1 MSKGWVYFIALVILI
16 ITHTA
21 AFNYGGKTESNARDA
36 AEKILIVNKIEEGK
50 AKAKENYDLELD
62 AAKKEFERNLNERKR
77 DVKIVKEIRDNP
89 IYINSECNLPAD
101 GMRIWN
107 DEARGYV
114 LEPAAGETD
123 GKVSGGITGK
133 D

>member
-16 ITHTA
+16 LTHIA
-21 AFNYGGKTESNARDA
+21 AYDFGKGVESNARDA
-36 AEKILIVNKIEEGK
+36 AEKTLIVEKIEEGK
-50 AKAKENYDLELD
+50 QIAKKNFDIELK
-62 AAKKEFERNLNERKR
+62 AAKDEHERKLNERKR
-77 DVKIVKEIRDNP
+77 DVRIVKEIRDNP

-114 LEPAAGETD
+114 LESTASEAD
-123 GKVSGGITGK
+123 GKVPEGTTGK
-133 D
+133 N